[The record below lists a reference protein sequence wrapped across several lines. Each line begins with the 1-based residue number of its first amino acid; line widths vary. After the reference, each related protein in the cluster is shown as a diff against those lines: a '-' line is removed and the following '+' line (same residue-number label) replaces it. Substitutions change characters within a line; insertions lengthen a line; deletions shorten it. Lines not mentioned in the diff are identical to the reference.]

1 MGFVLKTHGYKGF
14 LKIVIDD
21 EDFEPND
28 FLLIEINQKFV
39 PFQIESYNPQSDL
52 IKLKGFDSDIAVQD
66 FVSAN
71 ILKMEEISEELTDFD
86 IIGYDL
92 IDIESQKKYPITDL
106 DLIPNNPLIEIRVDY
121 KDCLLPFHEDI
132 ILSINHELKLVTAK
146 IPDGLLDL

>member
-1 MGFVLKTHGYKGF
+1 MSLKSLNIHSKPTSKVGFVLKTHGYKGF

-86 IIGYDL
+86 IIGY
-92 IDIESQKKYPITDL
+92 
-106 DLIPNNPLIEIRVDY
+106 
-121 KDCLLPFHEDI
+121 
-132 ILSINHELKLVTAK
+132 
-146 IPDGLLDL
+146 